1 MPSLIQESKELTAQ
15 LNEEKKD
22 YEEKIE
28 NLETLDKTL
37 DRINEKRKKES
48 ETIDALKKQKLELQD
63 KYYGQMIDFTKK
75 QYLMNDIKWIKEMK
89 GKLQEN
95 EDRRQKIA
103 EERKARQEAIQKER
117 EERKQRELERK
128 QREEERKQREIARQK
143 EREATLR

>member
-48 ETIDALKKQKLELQD
+48 ETIDALKK
-63 KYYGQMIDFTKK
+63 
-75 QYLMNDIKWIKEMK
+75 
-89 GKLQEN
+89 
-95 EDRRQKIA
+95 
-103 EERKARQEAIQKER
+103 
-117 EERKQRELERK
+117 
-128 QREEERKQREIARQK
+128 
-143 EREATLR
+143 